1 MFTNIHKRSTSYSI
15 IKKDFIP
22 NKNSSNIASK
32 KLIELNSTKNKNSA
46 HKEFPI
52 TEKSHIDNNILFK
65 QDHRIN
71 INTNTNL
78 YSEKYNISN
87 NGYNNKNLFFSSVNK
102 ENDHNNDK
110 NRLFNKL
117 NFLVTNKNNLTSNN
131 NNNNE
136 LSSYAFNNN
145 SNTSKNSNNTNKF
158 GLLNNDKCGMSD
170 ENIKDFRDIH
180 MSENKNINELE
191 NFQISSSNSAEHNRA
206 QELRLTAELATDE
219 KVPFDNKIKKGL
231 NKNYFEDIMQ
241 KIKNFKILRAKEIEH
256 FLNTNETKTNID
268 ELIEENKIENFIYI
282 DPSICNIQEVN
293 RINFLANEQANRVD
307 INHADKLNKESGGM
321 TMKIS
326 NSLNTNFSINDSKL
340 FKYLHKIKINNGNL
354 NKEKDKE
361 KAQENNKDI
370 DKNPS
375 IAKQLSKEEKIK
387 DIISNILE
395 LNKLSS
401 SKHDL
406 NYDIFQSFITINDN
420 LKNIPSEY
428 LIN

>member
-340 FKYLHKIKINNGNL
+340 FKYLHKIKINN
-354 NKEKDKE
+354 
-361 KAQENNKDI
+361 
-370 DKNPS
+370 
-375 IAKQLSKEEKIK
+375 
-387 DIISNILE
+387 
-395 LNKLSS
+395 
-401 SKHDL
+401 
-406 NYDIFQSFITINDN
+406 
-420 LKNIPSEY
+420 
-428 LIN
+428 